1 MYVPPWY
8 RIKLIRSS
16 RRAPG
21 AYIALVN
28 APHPTVETLRDW
40 LAGHPRLVVLTGAGI
55 SVESGIPT
63 WRDRDGRWMRNDPIH
78 HGDFVSDPA
87 ARRRYWGRSMLGWP
101 AVREARP
108 NRGHRSLALLE
119 QLGRVELLIT
129 QNVDRLHQ
137 RAGSRSVVD
146 LHGRLDRI
154 RCLDCGRQDSR
165 EALQRRLEQLNPA
178 LGVAGVAALPDG
190 DAALE
195 DHMLRDFKVP
205 ACGHCGGMLMPD
217 VVFFGGTVPGA
228 RVKQC
233 MAAIERADAVLA
245 VGSSLKVF
253 SGFRFCRHA
262 HRLGK
267 SLAIVNP
274 GATRADELATARFS
288 AECGPLLAGA
298 VRAI

>member
-1 MYVPPWY
+1 M
-8 RIKLIRSS
+8 
-16 RRAPG
+16 
-21 AYIALVN
+21 
-28 APHPTVETLRDW
+28 
-40 LAGHPRLVVLTGAGI
+40 VVLTGAGI

-63 WRDRDGRWMRNDPIH
+63 WRDRDGRWMRSDPIL
-78 HGDFVSDPA
+78 HGDFVNSPE

-108 NRGHRSLALLE
+108 NRSHRSLTLLE
-119 QLGRVELLIT
+119 QQGRVELLIT

-146 LHGRLDRI
+146 LHGRLDRVL
-154 RCLDCGRQDSR
+154 CLQCRRYDTR
-165 EALQRRLEQLNPA
+165 EALQGRLEQLNPD
-178 LGVAGVAALPDG
+178 LVNSGDNALPDG

-195 DHMLRDFKVP
+195 DRMLRGFRIPD
-205 ACGHCGGMLMPD
+205 CTHCGGILMPD
-217 VVFFGGTVPGA
+217 VVFFGGTVPA
-228 RVKQC
+228 PRVQHC

-253 SGFRFCRHA
+253 SGYRFCRQA

-267 SLAIVNP
+267 PLGIINP

-288 AECGPLLAGA
+288 AECGPLLSGA
-298 VRAI
+298 IQDI